1 MTEFEYKFI
10 NLIKDKKITKKQV
23 AECLGITQPTLK
35 ARLNDPKSF
44 KLYEIDTLQKQL
56 SINILDL

>member
-1 MTEFEYKFI
+1 MTEFEFKFI

-35 ARLNDPKSF
+35 ARFNDPKSF
-44 KLYEIDTLQKQL
+44 KLYEIDLLQKQL
-56 SINILDL
+56 GINILEL

>member
-10 NLIKDKKITKKQV
+10 NLIKDKKITKKRV

-35 ARLNDPKSF
+35 ARLNDPKTF
-44 KLYEIDTLQKQL
+44 KLYEIETLKQEL
-56 SINILDL
+56 KINLLEL